1 MPWPCTRQTYYTEP
15 IIHALGTS
23 TLRRDLQIAP
33 ANRGLAPKPPR
44 HWLGGRPRR
53 RGGLTRLRLHC
64 CLPARMATEQAARMA
79 KQDRD
84 QKRQQAKTIDY
95 ME

>member
-1 MPWPCTRQTYYTEP
+1 MAAGV
-15 IIHALGTS
+15 HAADVRSPSIGTHGGDVYS
-23 TLRRDLQIAP
+23 IEYSIADCP
-33 ANRGLAPKPPR
+33 AGAMRP
-44 HWLGGRPRR
+44 GRPRR

-64 CLPARMATEQAARMA
+64 GCLPARMATEQAARMA

>member
-1 MPWPCTRQTYYTEP
+1 M
-15 IIHALGTS
+15 HLGTS

-33 ANRGLAPKPPR
+33 CCTLAA
-44 HWLGGRPRR
+44 LAAAR